1 MSFNVKDCSIPT
13 VYCGK
18 GELENSSNGNTT
30 NTNYTY
36 TKKGSAYEC
45 LKKGFGAGMWN
56 ERKKDIGKYSL
67 LQIPYVNEDIEMNF
81 KNYGIRNTQQLIN
94 DMNKLSKDQINKTL
108 RSICK
113 IKNKIHFK
121 SMNSILLFLH
131 QKNVK
136 PLPKCKKL

>member
-1 MSFNVKDCSIPT
+1 MTFNKKDCFIPT

-18 GELENSSNGNTT
+18 GDFQETNK
-30 NTNYTY
+30 NTNNYIY
-36 TKKGSAYEC
+36 TKKGSSYEC

-67 LQIPYVNEDIEMNF
+67 LQIPYVNDDIERNF

-94 DMNKLSKDQINKTL
+94 DMKKLSKNQMNKAL

-113 IKNKIHFK
+113 IKNKICFK

-131 QKNVK
+131 ENNVK
-136 PLPKCKKL
+136 QLPQCKKL